1 MMALQRDV
9 NANLR
14 HAAQAKIHIGGV
26 ICEALREFQVGFQI
40 CPGLSGCLLARNLS
54 LWVKLSDA
62 TFGRCRS
69 LEKSPLGWQD
79 PRFMR
84 NSLHFL
90 FHYPY
95 IAPIESLYNPF

>member
-26 ICEALREFQVGFQI
+26 ICEALREFQVWFQI
-40 CPGLSGCLLARNLS
+40 CPGLSCCLLARKLR

-69 LEKSPLGWQD
+69 LVKKPTEMARCQV
-79 PRFMR
+79 
-84 NSLHFL
+84 HE
-90 FHYPY
+90 
-95 IAPIESLYNPF
+95 PIESLYNPF